1 MLITTYFNFSL
12 ELDAV
17 LSEEIV
23 NLAFPP
29 SNDAVEFVDFTDFCS
44 CFEQILA
51 EKSQL
56 EEIISPRSAKVEEN
70 GVEDNDKGKINSFV
84 SKKTVISL
92 ITNIYF

>member
-1 MLITTYFNFSL
+1 MDNKLITIILIFRL

-29 SNDAVEFVDFTDFCS
+29 SNDSVEFVDFTDFCS

-56 EEIISPRSAKVEEN
+56 EEIISPRSSKVEEN
-70 GVEDNDKGKINSFV
+70 AVENNDKGFV
-84 SKKTVISL
+84 TVEE
-92 ITNIYF
+92 